1 MRRRLTAI
9 AVAYIAGG
17 ATTTILGWAGLAD
30 LAPRRGEVTRLS
42 TEASWLRLE
51 ITTWHPDTTDQPS
64 STDPVDCETHHARQT
79 TEYISDSPVR

>member
-1 MRRRLTAI
+1 MRRLITI

-30 LAPRRGEVTRLS
+30 LAPRRGEVTRLT

-51 ITTWHPDTTDQPS
+51 ITTWHPGTTDHPDTTDQ
-64 STDPVDCETHHARQT
+64 VDCETHHAQQ
-79 TEYISDSPVR
+79 E